1 MKSLYILVLLV
12 GYCSTRPPRLPKLVR
27 RINDIDRCLME
38 VFRGAVWYIYDIIE
52 LHLNYMLTALYELN
66 FLLQKNDTV
75 AAACLKALR
84 KQGPPKY
91 STIYNTKSILERR
104 CNFTRIKNR
113 TLSVLNE
120 TEYMYYKVTNVNIIA
135 EYERRIERDKLEAV
149 Y

>member
-1 MKSLYILVLLV
+1 MKSVYLLLLLL

-38 VFRGAVWYIYDIIE
+38 VFRDAVWYIYDIIE
-52 LHLNYMLTALYELN
+52 LHLHYMQASLHELTY
-66 FLLQKNDTV
+66 LLGKNDTV
-75 AAACLKALR
+75 AATSLKVLR

-113 TLSVLNE
+113 TLNILNE
-120 TEYMYYKVTNVNIIA
+120 TEYLYYKVTNVNIIA